1 MKVVGI
7 LFTLFSSSKCNLGD
21 KISENSVPYG
31 TSTGYHHSPNYKS
44 EIYLK
49 KGEQAYYYI
58 YDRDGA
64 HYLNYQNN
72 CQTLDTTHSCTWL
85 EIRKTGD

>member
-1 MKVVGI
+1 M
-7 LFTLFSSSKCNLGD
+7 SNNLGD
-21 KISENSVPYG
+21 RIGGNSQYPYG
-31 TSTGYHHSPNYKS
+31 TSSSYHQSPNYIS

-49 KGEQAYYYI
+49 KGEQAYYMLW
-58 YDRDGA
+58 DTDGTN
-64 HYLNYQNN
+64 YLNYQTN